1 MFGKFAAIIGPALMG
16 TITIILGNARV
27 GILSIL
33 LLFML
38 GAYFLNKVDVEE
50 GKRIVKEGF

>member
-1 MFGKFAAIIGPALMG
+1 MFGKFAAIVGPALMG
-16 TITIILGNARV
+16 TVTIIVGDARV

-33 LLFML
+33 LLFIL

-50 GKRIVKEGF
+50 GKRIANEGF

>member
-1 MFGKFAAIIGPALMG
+1 MG
-16 TITIILGNARV
+16 TVTIILGNARV

>member
-16 TITIILGNARV
+16 TVTIIYGSARA

-33 LLFML
+33 ILFVL
-38 GAYFLNKVDVEE
+38 GAYFLSKVDVEE
-50 GKRIVKEGF
+50 GKRIVKEGL